1 MGGGVGE
8 RHHNKDIKELYNQ
21 TELNRTTVHKLPWAR
36 KANCLIN
43 FDILRQ
49 IFLSDAA
56 AAAGL
61 RLVPSTC
68 YCNISAATKK
78 RGKEMNKKKKNMNYY
93 TQQRQWKRNMLSEI
107 LVN

>member
-1 MGGGVGE
+1 MDIYNSLGKKQWPAAAAGEGG
-8 RHHNKDIKELYNQ
+8 RHHNKDIKELYSQ

-61 RLVPSTC
+61 RLVPLLV
-68 YCNISAATKK
+68 IVIFLLPQKK
-78 RGKEMNKKKKNMNYY
+78 RKMK
-93 TQQRQWKRNMLSEI
+93 
-107 LVN
+107 

>member
-56 AAAGL
+56 AAAAGL
-61 RLVPSTC
+61 RLVPLLV
-68 YCNISAATKK
+68 IVIFLLPQKK
-78 RGKEMNKKKKNMNYY
+78 G
-93 TQQRQWKRNMLSEI
+93 KRNE
-107 LVN
+107 

>member
-56 AAAGL
+56 AAGL
-61 RLVPSTC
+61 RLVPLLV
-68 YCNISAATKK
+68 IVIFLLPQKK
-78 RGKEMNKKKKNMNYY
+78 G
-93 TQQRQWKRNMLSEI
+93 KRNE
-107 LVN
+107 

>member
-56 AAAGL
+56 AAAAAGL
-61 RLVPSTC
+61 RLVPLLV
-68 YCNISAATKK
+68 IVIFLLPQKK
-78 RGKEMNKKKKNMNYY
+78 G
-93 TQQRQWKRNMLSEI
+93 KRNE
-107 LVN
+107 

>member
-1 MGGGVGE
+1 MPHLSNIMDIYNSLGKKQWGGGVGE

-56 AAAGL
+56 AAGL
-61 RLVPSTC
+61 RLVPLLV
-68 YCNISAATKK
+68 IVIFLLPQKK
-78 RGKEMNKKKKNMNYY
+78 GKINE
-93 TQQRQWKRNMLSEI
+93 
-107 LVN
+107 